1 MYINLIIRLL
11 KPLLYNTLIQNLI
24 TSYTMSSQSDLS
36 SMNKITNVNQSD
48 LLLNINK
55 QVFYNLS
62 LNII

>member
-11 KPLLYNTLIQNLI
+11 KPLLYDTLIQNLI

-48 LLLNINK
+48 LLLDINK

>member
-11 KPLLYNTLIQNLI
+11 KPLLYDTQIQNLI
-24 TSYTMSSQSDLS
+24 KSYTRSSQSDLS

-48 LLLNINK
+48 LLLNINE
-55 QVFYNLS
+55 QVLYNLS

>member
-11 KPLLYNTLIQNLI
+11 KPLLYDTLIQNLI